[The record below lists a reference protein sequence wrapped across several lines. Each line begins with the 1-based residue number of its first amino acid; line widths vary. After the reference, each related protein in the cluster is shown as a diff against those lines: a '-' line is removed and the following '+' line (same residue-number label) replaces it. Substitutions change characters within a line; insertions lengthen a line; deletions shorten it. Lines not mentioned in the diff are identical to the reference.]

1 LSISR
6 SALNAPVRNR
16 TDEEIEFGQ
25 KPPISPDFENPAFR
39 PYCCPEA
46 DGTDQFQPP
55 MSENKQGKI
64 LIVDD
69 NEDLLKAAKMFLKRH
84 MVQVDIEKNPE
95 AIPAL
100 MSNDNYDV
108 ILLDMNFTKDVSS
121 GSEGYFWL
129 EKILQ
134 IDPSAVV
141 VLITAYGDVQM
152 AVKAIKAGATDFV
165 LKPWE
170 NEKLLATLFS
180 AMRLRESRDEIHTLR
195 IKNQEFNQV
204 QNEKYSDIIGSSPA
218 MQKIFQTIDRV
229 AHTDANVLI
238 LGENGTGK
246 ELIARAIHR
255 NSARKNESFVSVD
268 LGSITETL
276 FESELFGH
284 KKGAFTD
291 AKEDRPG
298 RFEMANGGTL
308 FLDEIGNLSMP
319 LQAKLLT
326 VIQNRR
332 VSRVGANKETPVD
345 IRLICATNMPLYDMV
360 KENRFRQDL
369 LYRINTIE
377 IEIPSLR
384 DRMED
389 IPLLANH
396 FLKQY
401 SGKYSKNT
409 SKISEAAMARM
420 HKHPWPGNIREL
432 QHSLERAI
440 ILSNS
445 SVLQPEDFNFTVGAS
460 KETDQNLSLDQY
472 NLDEVEKLLIRKV
485 LKKYNGNITQAA
497 SELGLTRSS
506 LYRRLEKHG
515 L

>member
-1 LSISR
+1 M
-6 SALNAPVRNR
+6 A
-16 TDEEIEFGQ
+16 
-25 KPPISPDFENPAFR
+25 
-39 PYCCPEA
+39 
-46 DGTDQFQPP
+46 
-55 MSENKQGKI
+55 ENKHGKI

-69 NEDLLKAAKMFLKRH
+69 NEDLLKAARMHLKRH
-84 MVQVDIEKNPE
+84 FAQVDIEKNPE

-100 MSNDNYDV
+100 MAQEDYDV

-121 GSEGYFWL
+121 GSEGYYWL
-129 EKILQ
+129 EKILSL
-134 IDPSAVV
+134 DPSAVV
-141 VLITAYGDVQM
+141 VLITAYGDIQM

-170 NEKLLATLFS
+170 NEKLLATLYS
-180 AMRLRESRDEIHTLR
+180 AMRLRESRDEIENLK
-195 IKNQEFNQV
+195 IKNQEINKA
-204 QNEKYSDIIGSSPA
+204 QNERYSEIIGHSPA

-229 AHTDANVLI
+229 AKTDANVLI

-246 ELIARAIHR
+246 EVIARAIHR
-255 NSARKNESFVSVD
+255 NSSRRDENFASVD

-298 RFEMANGGTL
+298 RFELANKGTL

-326 VIQNRR
+326 VLQNRK
-332 VSRVGANKETPVD
+332 VSRVGSNKDTVID
-345 IRLICATNMPLYDMV
+345 IRLICATNMPLYEMV
-360 KENRFRQDL
+360 KENKFRQDL

-377 IEIPSLR
+377 IEIPPLR
-384 DRMED
+384 ERFED

-401 SGKYSKNT
+401 ATKYEKGV
-409 SKISEAAMARM
+409 SKISEAAITRM

-432 QHSLERAI
+432 QHAIERAV
-440 ILSNS
+440 ILSNG
-445 SVLQPEDFNFTVGAS
+445 SVLQPEDFNFTPSGPKDEAQV
-460 KETDQNLSLDQY
+460 NLEQF
-472 NLDEVEKLLIRKV
+472 NLEEVEKLLIRKV

-506 LYRRLEKHG
+506 LYRRLEKYG

>member
-1 LSISR
+1 M
-6 SALNAPVRNR
+6 
-16 TDEEIEFGQ
+16 TDL
-25 KPPISPDFENPAFR
+25 
-39 PYCCPEA
+39 
-46 DGTDQFQPP
+46 
-55 MSENKQGKI
+55 KQGKI

-69 NEDLLKAAKMFLKRH
+69 NEDLLKAAKMHLKRH
-84 MVQVDIEKNPE
+84 FAQVDIEKNPE

-100 MSNDNYDV
+100 MNHEAYDV

-121 GSEGYFWL
+121 GSEGYYWL

-141 VLITAYGDVQM
+141 VLITAYGDIQM

-170 NEKLLATLFS
+170 NEKLLATLYS
-180 AMRLRESRDEIHTLR
+180 SMRLRETRDEVHTLK
-195 IKNQEFNQV
+195 IKNQEINQV
-204 QNEKYSDIIGSSPA
+204 INERYQEIIGQSAA
-218 MQKIFQTIDRV
+218 MQRIFQTIDRV

-255 NSARKNESFVSVD
+255 HSERSKESFVSVD

-276 FESELFGH
+276 FETELFGH
-284 KKGAFTD
+284 KKGSFTD

-298 RFEMANGGTL
+298 RFEIANNGTL

-326 VIQNRR
+326 VLQNRK
-332 VSRVGANKETPVD
+332 VSRVGANKETPID
-345 IRLICATNMPLYDMV
+345 IRLICATNLPLYDMV

-369 LYRINTIE
+369 LYRVNTIE

-389 IPLLANH
+389 IPLLSHH
-396 FLKQY
+396 FLKHY
-401 SGKYSKNT
+401 AEKYNKNV
-409 SKISEAAMARM
+409 SKISDGAMTRM
-420 HKHPWPGNIREL
+420 NKHPWPGNIREL
-432 QHSLERAI
+432 QHALERAI

-445 SVLQPEDFNFTVGAS
+445 SVLQPEDFNFSTTAGKDA
-460 KETDQNLSLDQY
+460 EQPLNLDQF

>member
-1 LSISR
+1 M
-6 SALNAPVRNR
+6 
-16 TDEEIEFGQ
+16 
-25 KPPISPDFENPAFR
+25 
-39 PYCCPEA
+39 
-46 DGTDQFQPP
+46 DQ
-55 MSENKQGKI
+55 KQGKI

-84 MVQVDIEKNPE
+84 FAQVDIEKNPE

-100 MSNDNYDV
+100 MSNDDYDV

-121 GSEGYFWL
+121 GSEGYYWL
-129 EKILQ
+129 EKILG
-134 IDPSAVV
+134 IDPSSVV

-152 AVKAIKAGATDFV
+152 AVKAIKAGATNFV

-180 AMRLRESRDEIHTLR
+180 AMRLRESRDEVQNLK
-195 IKNQEFNQV
+195 IKNHEINQAL
-204 QNEKYSDIIGSSPA
+204 NDRFSEIIGQSAA
-218 MQKIFQTIDRV
+218 MQKIFQTLDRV
-229 AHTDANVLI
+229 ARTDANVLL

-246 ELIARAIHR
+246 ELLARAIHK
-255 NSARKNESFVSVD
+255 NSSRQHENFVSVD

-284 KKGAFTD
+284 KKGSFTD
-291 AKEDRPG
+291 AKEDRAG
-298 RFEMANGGTL
+298 RFELANNGTL

-326 VIQNRR
+326 VLQNRR
-332 VSRVGANKETPVD
+332 VSRVGANKETPVN

-377 IEIPSLR
+377 VEIPPLR
-384 DRMED
+384 ERIED
-389 IPLLANH
+389 IPLLATH
-396 FLKQY
+396 FV
-401 SGKYSKNT
+401 KYYATKYEKAV
-409 SKISEAAMARM
+409 SKISEGAMTRM
-420 HKHPWPGNIREL
+420 HKHGWPGNIREL
-432 QHSLERAI
+432 QHAIERAV

-445 SVLQPEDFNFTVGAS
+445 TILQPEDFNFTATTV
-460 KETDQNLSLDQY
+460 KEEGQLSLEQY

>member
-1 LSISR
+1 M
-6 SALNAPVRNR
+6 
-16 TDEEIEFGQ
+16 EQ
-25 KPPISPDFENPAFR
+25 K
-39 PYCCPEA
+39 Y
-46 DGTDQFQPP
+46 
-55 MSENKQGKI
+55 GKL

-69 NEDLLKAAKMFLKRH
+69 NEDLLKAARMHLKRH
-84 MVQVDIEKNPE
+84 FAQVDIEKNPE

-100 MSNDNYDV
+100 MGQENYDV

-121 GSEGYFWL
+121 GSEGYYWL
-129 EKILQ
+129 EKILE
-134 IDPSAVV
+134 IDPSSVV

-170 NEKLLATLFS
+170 NEKLLATIYS
-180 AMRLRESRDEIHTLR
+180 AMRLRESRDEIQHLK
-195 IKNQEFNQV
+195 IKNQEINIALNDRFN
-204 QNEKYSDIIGSSPA
+204 EIIGQSAA
-218 MQKIFQTIDRV
+218 MHKIFQTIDRV
-229 AHTDANVLI
+229 AKTDANVLI

-255 NSARKNESFVSVD
+255 NSSRQQETFASVD

-291 AKEDRPG
+291 AKEDRAG
-298 RFEMANGGTL
+298 RFELANKGTL

-326 VIQNRR
+326 VLQNRK
-332 VSRVGANKETPVD
+332 VSRVGANKDTLID
-345 IRLICATNMPLYDMV
+345 IRLICATNLPLYDMV
-360 KENRFRQDL
+360 KENKFRQDL

-377 IEIPSLR
+377 IEVPPLR
-384 DRMED
+384 ERFED
-389 IPLLANH
+389 IPILAN
-396 FLKQY
+396 FYLKHY
-401 SGKYSKNT
+401 SAKYEKSVA
-409 SKISEAAMARM
+409 KISDGALARM
-420 HKHPWPGNIREL
+420 HKHAWPGNIREL
-432 QHSLERAI
+432 QHSIERAV

-445 SVLQPEDFNFTVGAS
+445 NVLQPEDFNFTSAAN
-460 KETDQNLSLDQY
+460 KEESQLSLEQY
-472 NLDEVEKLLIRKV
+472 NLEEVEKLLIRKV

-497 SELGLTRSS
+497 TELGLTRSS
-506 LYRRLEKHG
+506 LYRRLEKYG